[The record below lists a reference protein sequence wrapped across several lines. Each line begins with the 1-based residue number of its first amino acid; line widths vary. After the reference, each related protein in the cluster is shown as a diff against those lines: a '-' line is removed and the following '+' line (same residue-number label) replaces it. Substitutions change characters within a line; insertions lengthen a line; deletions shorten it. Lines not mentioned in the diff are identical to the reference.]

1 MTMRCVAAIA
11 CVVLAGLVPAG
22 CATATMEDAVPASA
36 LEEAPPAADAPAPP
50 AAPEQGAGTYPNL
63 NVTPAVAAPQI
74 SAEQKAAETAGL
86 RARREQLAAQA
97 GQRGVSDDAE
107 ALRRLAGSH
116 GEETLKEI
124 EGD

>member
-36 LEEAPPAADAPAPP
+36 LEEAPPAAQ
-50 AAPEQGAGTYPNL
+50 EQGAGTYPNL
-63 NVTPAVAAPQI
+63 NVPPAAAAPQI
-74 SAEQKAAETAGL
+74 SAEQKAAETEGL

-107 ALRRLAGSH
+107 ALRRLAGRH